1 MFVPKWL
8 LVVVVVLMGL
18 LVAWAGLMAAGR
30 NPLPFPDQGSRIFV
44 AASPEAK
51 DAVVALLARHGV
63 EERFRADSAQVLR
76 SIMWDGTI
84 VNHSSPEVM
93 GKLGS
98 VTSAIG
104 LVADDPLASAQA
116 AAEFLGGRGFT
127 AEVVQDVEPG
137 FPVVF
142 VLSDVMPG
150 TAFNFRRHVLHMP
163 RPAPA
168 PAP

>member
-1 MFVPKWL
+1 MFIPKWL
-8 LVVVVVLMGL
+8 LFPVAAL
-18 LVAWAGLMAAGR
+18 LLLLIAWAGLMAAGR
-30 NPLPFPDQGSRIFV
+30 NPLPFPDHGSRIFV

-63 EERFRADSAQVLR
+63 TERFQVDSAQVQR
-76 SIMWDGTI
+76 SILWDGTI
-84 VNHSSPEVM
+84 VNHSSPELL
-93 GKLGS
+93 GKLGA

-104 LVADDPLASAQA
+104 LVADDPLASAEA
-116 AAEFLGGRGFT
+116 AAAFLRARGFT
-127 AEVVQDVEPG
+127 AQVVEDVEPG

-150 TAFNFRRHVLHMP
+150 TALNFRRHVIHMP

-168 PAP
+168 P

>member
-1 MFVPKWL
+1 MIVPKWL
-8 LVVVVVLMGL
+8 VVLVIL
-18 LVAWAGLMAAGR
+18 LMAVLAAWAWLLAAGR
-30 NPLPFPDQGSRIFV
+30 NPLPFPDNGSRIFV

-51 DAVVALLARHGV
+51 DAVVAVLGQHGV
-63 EERFRADSAQVLR
+63 KERFQANSAQVQR

-93 GKLGS
+93 GK
-98 VTSAIG
+98 VAPATSAIG
-104 LVADDPLASAQA
+104 LVVDDPLASAEA
-116 AAEFLGGRGFT
+116 AAAFLRTRGFS

-150 TAFNFRRHVLHMP
+150 TAFNFRRHVIHMP

-168 PAP
+168 P